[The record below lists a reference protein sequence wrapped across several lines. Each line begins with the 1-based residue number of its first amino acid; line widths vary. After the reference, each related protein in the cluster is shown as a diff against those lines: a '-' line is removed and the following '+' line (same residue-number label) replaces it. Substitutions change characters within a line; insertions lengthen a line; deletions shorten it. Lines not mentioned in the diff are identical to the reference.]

1 MKSKF
6 TVYKVENLTKK
17 YPEFQLGPLNIEF
30 NTGKITAIVGP
41 NGAGKTTLLSL
52 LIGVRKPNGGKI
64 EFPSIKECSI
74 VGMATLPKNYNLIQL
89 GKLFEHRIDK
99 NRYEKLIKRFNL
111 KEKQLFTKMSAGQR
125 MLSQWALALSIESK
139 ALILDEAFNNID
151 VIFRDIIYKEM
162 SKLIKEKNI
171 PCIITSHN
179 LLEIDFISD
188 EIFFLKNGKILAY
201 VPKPARSVN
210 WFVVDDSKD
219 CHIKLK
225 DNKGIISLP
234 MGQFP
239 EKGKQINLIDV
250 FKLTFFNEAE
260 YEQTIS

>member
-1 MKSKF
+1 MESELSF
-6 TVYKVENLTKK
+6 YKVENLIKK
-17 YPEFQLGPLNIEF
+17 YPEFQLGPLSIEF

-52 LIGVRKPNGGKI
+52 LIGVRKPNKGKI
-64 EFPSIKECSI
+64 YFPSIKECSI
-74 VGMATLPKNYNLIQL
+74 VGMAILPKNYNLIQL
-89 GKLFEHRIDK
+89 GKLFEHRLDK
-99 NRYEKLIKRFNL
+99 NKYEKLIKRFNL
-111 KEKQLFTKMSAGQR
+111 KEKQLFAKMSAGQK
-125 MLSQWALALSIESK
+125 MLSQWALALSLESR

-188 EIFFLKNGKILAY
+188 EIFFLKNGNILTL
-201 VPKPARSVN
+201 VKKPARSVN
-210 WFVVDDSKD
+210 WFVVENNKD

-225 DNKGIISLP
+225 DNKGIIALP
-234 MGQFP
+234 MGEFP

-250 FKLTFFNEAE
+250 FKLTFFNEEE
-260 YEQTIS
+260 YEKVVS